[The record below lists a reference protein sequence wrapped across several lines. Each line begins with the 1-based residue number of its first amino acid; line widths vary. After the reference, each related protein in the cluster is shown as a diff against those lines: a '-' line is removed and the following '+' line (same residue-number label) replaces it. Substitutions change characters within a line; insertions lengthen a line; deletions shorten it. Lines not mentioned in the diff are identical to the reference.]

1 MTTPQDPSTNTPA
14 PPATP
19 VQGAKPAD
27 KSAAYKGEPL
37 DSERG
42 PGLGCFW
49 IQITTLVFLL
59 ILTPL
64 SVTWR
69 WPEWASGVLL
79 LLIILVLLFAGQT
92 VIFLLR
98 LVAAGR
104 GEGRRRPMAGS
115 TPTVGDIVAGAEA
128 PGADA
133 PTSDPSPDQGMR
145 E

>member
-1 MTTPQDPSTNTPA
+1 MTTPQDPST
-14 PPATP
+14 ATP
-19 VQGAKPAD
+19 KTADKPAE
-27 KSAAYKGEPL
+27 YKGEPL
-37 DSERG
+37 NAERG

-49 IQITTLVFLL
+49 IQVATLVFLL

-104 GEGRRRPMAGS
+104 GEGRRRPMAS
-115 TPTVGDIVAGAEA
+115 NTPTVGDLEAE
-128 PGADA
+128 ADA
-133 PTSDPSPDQGMR
+133 PAAPTLVGSPDQGMR